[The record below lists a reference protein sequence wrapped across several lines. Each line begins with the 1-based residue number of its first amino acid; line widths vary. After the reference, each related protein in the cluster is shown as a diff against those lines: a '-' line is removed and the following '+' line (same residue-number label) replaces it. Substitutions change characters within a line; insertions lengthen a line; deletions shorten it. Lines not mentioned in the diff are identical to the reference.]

1 MRKRLLKLNLQFF
14 GEGGDPGTDP
24 GTGAGTGA
32 GAGTGEGAGSQ
43 GNAATI
49 DYDKIQAMIDRG
61 TAQKE
66 SAILKSYFDQLGL
79 TGDEAKQ
86 ALEAFKAQK
95 AEKSVNLQKENEQ
108 LKAQILQG
116 KVDTA
121 VNKAASELGI
131 SAANIP
137 YVTKLADL
145 KGATNDKG
153 EVDEKVI
160 SDALKKV
167 LEDVPAF
174 KTADPGN
181 PTGFQVGG
189 KGSDPDKA
197 DEAEKRLRAAFGLK

>member
-1 MRKRLLKLNLQFF
+1 MRKLLKLNLQFF
-14 GEGGDPGTDP
+14 GEGGDAGTDP
-24 GTGAGTGA
+24 ATDAGTGTGADNGTGKQETA
-32 GAGTGEGAGSQ
+32 T
-43 GNAATI
+43 TI

-66 SAILKSYFDQLGL
+66 SAILKSYFEQQGL
-79 TGDEAKQ
+79 TGEEAKQ

-121 VNKAASELGI
+121 VNKAATELGI

-137 YVTKLADL
+137 YVAKLADL

-174 KTADPGN
+174 KATGSDDSK
-181 PTGFQVGG
+181 GFQIGG
-189 KGSDPDKA
+189 KGSDTDKA